1 MRLSIEGLRAEYGR
15 ARVLHDV
22 ALSVAAGEV
31 VALLGRNGA
40 GKSTTLKCV
49 MRLVRPSAGTLRLD
63 GRDITRL
70 ATHAIAAAG
79 IGYVPED
86 RRIFTDLSVRENL
99 EVGRRPARA
108 ELPPWTLD
116 RVLSLF
122 PELGSLLD
130 RRADRI
136 SGGEQQM
143 LTVARALMGQP
154 LVMLLDE
161 PSEGLA
167 PLVVQRMARMV
178 GELKRGGLSVL
189 MSEQNLV
196 FARGVADQAVII
208 EQGRVRY
215 RGAMA
220 DLVADAD
227 LVRQYLAV

>member
-1 MRLSIEGLRAEYGR
+1 MLSIEGLRAEYGR

-49 MRLVRPSAGTLRLD
+49 MRLVKPSAGVVRLE
-63 GRDITRL
+63 GRDISRL
-70 ATHAIAAAG
+70 PTHAIAAAG
-79 IGYVPED
+79 VGYVPED

-99 EVGRRPARA
+99 EVGRHAPRAART
-108 ELPPWTLD
+108 PWTSD

-122 PELGSLLD
+122 PELQALLE

-136 SGGEQQM
+136 SGGEQRM
-143 LTVARALMGQP
+143 LTVGRALMGQP
-154 LVMLLDE
+154 AVMLLDE

-167 PLVVQRMARMV
+167 PVVVQRMARMV

-196 FARGVADQAVII
+196 FAREVADTAVII
-208 EQGRVRY
+208 EQGRIRF

-220 DLVADAD
+220 ELAADETLA
-227 LVRQYLAV
+227 RQYLAV